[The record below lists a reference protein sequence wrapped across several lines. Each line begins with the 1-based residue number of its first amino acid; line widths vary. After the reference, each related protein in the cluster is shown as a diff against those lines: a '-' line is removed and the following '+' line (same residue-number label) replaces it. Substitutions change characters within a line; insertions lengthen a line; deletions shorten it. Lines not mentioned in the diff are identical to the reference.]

1 MVKDMKKLLIF
12 IITTIILFIVY
23 TYKDQLFEYI
33 VLNYIYKEEFTAG
46 NTNEY
51 KLNYNN
57 SFVKQTDNFKPQNKQ
72 DILNIIY
79 SGLNNGWDEFSY
91 FCTMEYEECIKDSKD
106 ITNNAVTVSYM
117 NNFIHPYNS
126 FSNIKI
132 SINNLGKVTIKV
144 NKLYSDTDIL
154 ELNSKIDEIYNT
166 IIINDMTNEDKIKAI
181 HDYIINNTIYDSEK
195 ADNLNNENYIA
206 KYKSQTA
213 YGPLLQG
220 YGICGGY
227 SDAMALFL
235 NKMNIPNYKISSN
248 NHVWNFVY
256 INNKWLHLDLTWD
269 DPVVNT
275 KENLLLHNFFLITS
289 EELDEKN
296 TGQHNYDVNIFKEA
310 K

>member
-1 MVKDMKKLLIF
+1 MKKLLIF
-12 IITTIILFIVY
+12 LITIGILFIVY
-23 TYKDQLFEYI
+23 TYKDQLFEYV
-33 VLNYIYKEEFTAG
+33 VLNCIYKEEFTAG
-46 NTNEY
+46 NSNEY

-57 SFVKQTDNFKPQNKQ
+57 SFVKQTDNYKPQNKQ

-91 FCTMEYEECIKDSKD
+91 FCTMEYEDCINDSKD
-106 ITNNAVTVSYM
+106 ITNNAITVSYM

-144 NKLYSDTDIL
+144 NKLYTSDDIYT
-154 ELNSKIDEIYNT
+154 LNLKIDEIYND
-166 IIINDMTNEDKIKAI
+166 IITKDMSDTDKIKAI
-181 HDYIINNTIYDSEK
+181 HDYIINTTVYDSEK
-195 ADNLNNENYIA
+195 ADNLNNENYVA

-213 YGPLLQG
+213 YGPLIEG
-220 YGICGGY
+220 FGICGGY

-235 NKMNIPNYKISSN
+235 NKMGIPNYKISSD
-248 NHVWNFVY
+248 NHVWNLVY
-256 INNKWLHLDLTWD
+256 LDNNWLHLDLTWD

-289 EELDEKN
+289 DELAKKN
-296 TGQHNYDVNIFKEA
+296 TGQHNYDKNVFVEA

>member
-1 MVKDMKKLLIF
+1 MKKLLAF
-12 IITTIILFIVY
+12 LITIGALFTIYVY
-23 TYKDQLFEYI
+23 RNELFEYI
-33 VLNYIYKEEFTAG
+33 VLNYVYKEEFTS
-46 NTNEY
+46 NNYNEY
-51 KLNYNN
+51 KLSYNYK
-57 SFVKQTDNFKPQNKQ
+57 FVTQTDNYKPQNKK

-91 FCTMEYEECIKDSKD
+91 FCTMEYENCIEDSKN
-106 ITNNAVTVSYM
+106 ITKDATTVSYM

-144 NKLYSDTDIL
+144 NKLYTEEEIEIL
-154 ELNSKIDEIYNT
+154 NKKIDKIYNSVIT
-166 IIINDMTNEDKIKAI
+166 NDMTDGEKIKAI
-181 HDYIINNTIYDSEK
+181 HDYIIKNTVYDSEK
-195 ADNLNNENYIA
+195 ADNLNNSNYIS

-213 YGPLLQG
+213 YGPLIQG
-220 YGICGGY
+220 EGICGGY

-235 NKMNIPNYKISSN
+235 DKMNIPNYKISSD
-248 NHVWNFVY
+248 NHVWNLVY
-256 INNKWLHLDLTWD
+256 LDDKWYHLDLTWD

-289 EELDEKN
+289 DELASKN
-296 TGQHNYDVNIFKEA
+296 TGQHNYNKEIFEEA

>member
-1 MVKDMKKLLIF
+1 MKKLLIF
-12 IITTIILFIVY
+12 LITVAILFIVY

-57 SFVKQTDNFKPQNKQ
+57 SFVKQTDNFKPKNKQ

-91 FCTMEYEECIKDSKD
+91 FCTMEYENCIEDSKD
-106 ITNNAVTVSYM
+106 ITNNAITVSYM

-144 NKLYSDTDIL
+144 NKLYTENEISEI
-154 ELNSKIDEIYNT
+154 NSKIDEIYNK
-166 IIINDMTNEDKIKAI
+166 IITPNMSDKEKISAI

-220 YGICGGY
+220 FGICGGY

-256 INNKWLHLDLTWD
+256 IDNTWLHLDLTWD

-289 EELDEKN
+289 EELTEKN
-296 TGQHNYDVNIFKEA
+296 TGQHDYDTTIFKEA

>member
-1 MVKDMKKLLIF
+1 MKKLLIF
-12 IITTIILFIVY
+12 VITLGILFIVY
-23 TYKDQLFEYI
+23 TYKDQLFEYV
-33 VLNYIYKEEFTAG
+33 VLNCIYKEEFTAG
-46 NTNEY
+46 NANEY

-57 SFVKQTDNFKPQNKQ
+57 SFVKQTDNYKPQNKQ

-91 FCTMEYEECIKDSKD
+91 FCTMEYEDCINDSKD
-106 ITNNAVTVSYM
+106 ITNNPITVSYM

-144 NKLYSDTDIL
+144 NKLYDDNDIL
-154 ELNSKIDEIYNT
+154 EINQKVNEIYNN
-166 IIINDMTNEDKIKAI
+166 IITSNMSDREKIKVI
-181 HDYIINNTIYDSEK
+181 HDYIINTTVYDSEK

-213 YGPLLQG
+213 YGPLMEG

-235 NKMNIPNYKISSN
+235 NKMKIPNYKISSD
-248 NHVWNFVY
+248 NHVWNLVY
-256 INNKWLHLDLTWD
+256 LDNNWLHLDLTWD

-289 EELDEKN
+289 DELAKKN
-296 TGQHNYDVNIFKEA
+296 TGQHNYDKNVFVEA

>member
-1 MVKDMKKLLIF
+1 MKKLLTF
-12 IITTIILFIVY
+12 LITIGILFMVY
-23 TYKDQLFEYI
+23 TYKDQLFEYV
-33 VLNYIYKEEFTAG
+33 VLNCIYKEEFTAG
-46 NTNEY
+46 NSNEY

-57 SFVKQTDNFKPQNKQ
+57 SFVRQTDNYKPQNKQ

-91 FCTMEYEECIKDSKD
+91 FCTMEYEDCINDSKD
-106 ITNNAVTVSYM
+106 ITNNAITVSYM

-144 NKLYSDTDIL
+144 NKLYTQEDI
-154 ELNSKIDEIYNT
+154 EALNLKVNEIYDA
-166 IIINDMTNEDKIKAI
+166 IITSDMNDTEKIKAI
-181 HDYIINNTIYDSEK
+181 HDYIINTTVYDSEK
-195 ADNLNNENYIA
+195 ADNLNNENYVA

-220 YGICGGY
+220 FGICGGY

-235 NKMNIPNYKISSN
+235 DKMGIPNYKISSD
-248 NHVWNFVY
+248 NHVWNLVY
-256 INNKWLHLDLTWD
+256 LDNEWLHLDLTWD

-289 EELDEKN
+289 DELAKKN
-296 TGQHNYDVNIFKEA
+296 TGQHNYDKNVFVEA